1 MKYYEVQKI
10 AKDTIEYIKNEI
22 HTGKGVTTTT
32 TLSLSD
38 GCELVERNHNIHVN
52 IDNNNSGETSMTMN
66 SIITDGI
73 TSKSIMVEN

>member
-1 MKYYEVQKI
+1 METYQE
-10 AKDTIEYIKNEI
+10 D
-22 HTGKGVTTTT
+22 KGVTTTT

-52 IDNNNSGETSMTMN
+52 IDNNNSGETSITMN
-66 SIITDGI
+66 FIITDGI